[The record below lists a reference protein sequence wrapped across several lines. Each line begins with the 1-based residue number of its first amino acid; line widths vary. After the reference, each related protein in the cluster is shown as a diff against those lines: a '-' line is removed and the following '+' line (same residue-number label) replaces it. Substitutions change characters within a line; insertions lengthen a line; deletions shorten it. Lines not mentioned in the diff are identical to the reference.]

1 MAAVI
6 SVEKLSKTM
15 STKGYWEHGLRLVAL
30 LVGFIGFTGSTSF
43 GVSGLTAPN
52 AVPEAGRLEGV
63 IWPGPAIISIRPSG
77 CLLTVCPEPLNPKTL
92 NLVSSSWLG

>member
-15 STKGYWEHGLRLVAL
+15 STKGYWEHGLRLVAF
-30 LVGFIGFTGSTSF
+30 LVGFIRVLQGF

-52 AVPEAGRLEGV
+52 AVPEAGRLEGA
-63 IWPGPAIISIRPSG
+63 IWSGPAIISIRPSG
-77 CLLTVCPEPLNPKTL
+77 CLLTVCPEPLNP
-92 NLVSSSWLG
+92 